1 MEETKKEV
9 KQEGQQKMSYDQLVN
24 VANQLSEQNRK
35 LYQKLR
41 ETNMQNALAR
51 LNFLFRVLEQST
63 HFSVEFVDK
72 CALEIQQM
80 IALPNPEENKTEET
94 ETETTEETA
103 AEETVT
109 EETTTEE
116 TKEEVTE

>member
-1 MEETKKEV
+1 MVKTMEETKKET

-35 LYQKLR
+35 LYQKLQ
-41 ETNMQNALAR
+41 EVSMQNALAR
-51 LNFLFRVLEQST
+51 LNFLFKVLEQSS
-63 HFSVEFVDK
+63 HFSVDFVDK
-72 CALEIQQM
+72 CSLEIQQM
-80 IALPNPEENKTEET
+80 ITIPTPEKT
-94 ETETTEETA
+94 ETETTEET
-103 AEETVT
+103 TT